1 MSRKDFAYF
10 AELCFEFFGDRVKHW
25 VTFNEPNVQA
35 VLAYRSGRFPPSRC
49 SKPFGNC
56 TKGDSEREPFVAAHN
71 MILSHA
77 VVADLYRTKYQVKII
92 RQFFLLF
99 FFYFFIFFKTFVKY
113 IMAILSI
120 FHRYL
125 LLEFMTRTW
134 PNSKARSAT
143 FYENWEEKKW
153 EIFRGN
159 HVLWTFRIK
168 FFYYICQI
176 YTFSLTCIN
185 LFCTVKF
192 FLLSFLTIN
201 FCNIY

>member
-77 VVADLYRTKYQVKII
+77 VVANLYRTKYQVKII
-92 RQFFLLF
+92 RQFFSSFLF
-99 FFYFFIFFKTFVKY
+99 SSRPSSSTEWQFCLSFIDIY
-113 IMAILSI
+113 CWSL
-120 FHRYL
+120 
-125 LLEFMTRTW
+125 W
-134 PNSKARSAT
+134 PELDPTQKPAVQLFIRI
-143 FYENWEEKKW
+143 EKEKK
-153 EIFRGN
+153 
-159 HVLWTFRIK
+159 
-168 FFYYICQI
+168 
-176 YTFSLTCIN
+176 
-185 LFCTVKF
+185 
-192 FLLSFLTIN
+192 
-201 FCNIY
+201 

>member
-99 FFYFFIFFKTFVKY
+99 FYFYFLQDLRQVHNGNSVY
-113 IMAILSI
+113 LSSI
-120 FHRYL
+120 FTVGVYD
-125 LLEFMTRTW
+125 
-134 PNSKARSAT
+134 PN
-143 FYENWEEKKW
+143 
-153 EIFRGN
+153 
-159 HVLWTFRIK
+159 
-168 FFYYICQI
+168 
-176 YTFSLTCIN
+176 LTQLKSPQCN
-185 LFCTVKF
+185 
-192 FLLSFLTIN
+192 FL
-201 FCNIY
+201 